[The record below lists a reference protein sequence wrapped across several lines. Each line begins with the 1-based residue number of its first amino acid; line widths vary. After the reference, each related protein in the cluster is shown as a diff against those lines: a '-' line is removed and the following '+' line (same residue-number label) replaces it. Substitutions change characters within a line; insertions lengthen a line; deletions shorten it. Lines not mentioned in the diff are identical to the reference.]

1 MRFFI
6 SGGYHQDPVHRER
19 LLNGMKLLQS
29 QFGIPAFVAV
39 EANCA
44 LFKAVI
50 MKQRKLFITLAQQDQ
65 EMAAVPDTA
74 KKALSKAILYEADT
88 HEEVFGKT
96 LKIIWLDDY
105 RTDFDWILDPCDTA
119 RNYLKTC
126 RDALKKC
133 VNTTDNREVLSSVN
147 TFITEQVQSH
157 LLESN
162 KTLLEKFLPGKA
174 RSNPYER
181 DKIWVKVISKNA
193 SPQSGY
199 AIIAVGVPHAFYKE
213 RYLGAQLK
221 KKGYDCHL
229 RLLAETGDEPP
240 TSWSS

>member
-1 MRFFI
+1 MRLFI

-19 LLNGMKLLQS
+19 LLNGMRLLRS
-29 QFGIPAFVAV
+29 QFGVPAFVAV

-50 MKQRKLFITLAQQDQ
+50 MEQRKLFIALAQQDQ

-74 KKALSKAILYEADT
+74 KEVLSKAMLYEADT
-88 HEEVFGKT
+88 HEEVFGKA
-96 LKIIWLDDY
+96 LKILWLDDC
-105 RTDFDWILDPCDTA
+105 RTDFDEILDPCNTA
-119 RNYLKTC
+119 RRYLQLC
-126 RDALKKC
+126 RHALKKC
-133 VNTTDNREVLSSVN
+133 DNTTDHREVLSSVSA
-147 TFITEQVQSH
+147 FITEQARSH
-157 LLESN
+157 SLESN
-162 KTLLEKFLPGKA
+162 KILREKFFSET

-181 DKIWVKVISKNA
+181 DEIWAEVISKSA

-199 AIIAVGVPHAFYKE
+199 AIIVVGVPHAFDEE
-213 RYLGAQLK
+213 RYLGALLK
-221 KKGYDCHL
+221 EQGHDCQL